1 MSTDRQGGAN
11 SRTPK
16 PAPNRLDRRK
26 ARTRA
31 ALVAAAQL
39 ILAEQGRADV
49 SIQEI
54 TEAAD
59 VGFGSFYNHFTSKD
73 ELFEAAVA
81 RTLEQHGIL
90 LDSAAGDLKDPA
102 EIFAASVRLTG
113 RLQRTHPQI
122 ARILVHTGMPYL
134 TSDSGLA
141 PLAMRDL
148 QAAANNGRLDI
159 DDARTAVAMAG
170 GALLG
175 VLHLLETRPDLDVEC
190 VTDQLAVRLL
200 CMFGMTRAEAQEI
213 ATRPLPAVSARDLT

>member
-1 MSTDRQGGAN
+1 MSTDRQGGVH
-11 SRTPK
+11 RTPTR
-16 PAPNRLDRRK
+16 APNRLDRRK

-31 ALVAAAQL
+31 ALVAAAQRF
-39 ILAEQGRADV
+39 LAAQGRTDV

-73 ELFEAAVA
+73 ELFDAAVA
-81 RTLEQHGIL
+81 LTLEQHGAL
-90 LDSAAGDLKDPA
+90 LDSVVGGLKDPA

-122 ARILVHTGMPYL
+122 ARILVRTGMAYL

-141 PLAMRDL
+141 PRAMRDL
-148 QAAANNGRLDI
+148 QAAADNGRLDI
-159 DDARTAVAMAG
+159 DEAHTAVAMAG

-175 VLHLLETRPDLDVEC
+175 VLHLLEAGPDLDAEC
-190 VTDQLAVRLL
+190 VTDQLAFRLL

-213 ATRPLPAVSARDLT
+213 ATRPLPSLPAAT

>member
-1 MSTDRQGGAN
+1 MSIDRQGKAN
-11 SRTPK
+11 NRTPS

-31 ALVAAAQL
+31 ALIAAAQGF
-39 ILAEQGRADV
+39 LAEQGRTDV

-73 ELFEAAVA
+73 ELFDAAVA
-81 RTLEQHGIL
+81 LTLEQHGVL
-90 LDSAAGDLKDPA
+90 LESVVGDLEDPA

-113 RLQRTHPQI
+113 RLQRTHTQI
-122 ARILVHTGMPYL
+122 ARILVRTGMPYL

-141 PLAMRDL
+141 PRAIRDL
-148 QAAANNGRLDI
+148 QAAADDGRLDI
-159 DDARTAVAMAG
+159 DDPHTAVAMVG

-175 VLHLLETRPDLDVEC
+175 VLHLLETRPDLDAEHVS
-190 VTDQLAVRLL
+190 DQLATRLL
-200 CMFGMTRAEAQEI
+200 RMFGMTRAEAQEI
-213 ATRPLPAVSARDLT
+213 ASRPLPALPAV

>member
-1 MSTDRQGGAN
+1 MMSIDRQGRAN
-11 SRTPK
+11 SRTPGR
-16 PAPNRLDRRK
+16 APNRLDRRK

-31 ALVAAAQL
+31 ALIAAAQGF
-39 ILAEQGRADV
+39 LAEQGRTDV

-73 ELFEAAVA
+73 ELFDAAVA
-81 RTLEQHGIL
+81 LTLEQHGEL
-90 LDSAAGDLKDPA
+90 LESVVGDLKDPA

-122 ARILVHTGMPYL
+122 ARILVRTGMPYL

-141 PLAMRDL
+141 PRAMRDL
-148 QAAANNGRLDI
+148 RAAADDGRLDI
-159 DDARTAVAMAG
+159 DAPHTSVAMVG

-175 VLHLLETRPDLDVEC
+175 VLHLLETRPDLDAEHVS
-190 VTDQLAVRLL
+190 DQLAFRLL
-200 CMFGMTRAEAQEI
+200 RMFGMTRAEAQEI
-213 ATRPLPAVSARDLT
+213 ATRPLPSLPRT

>member
-1 MSTDRQGGAN
+1 MSTDRRGGAD
-11 SRTPK
+11 SRTPDH
-16 PAPNRLDRRK
+16 APNRLDRRK

-31 ALVAAAQL
+31 ALVVAAQRF
-39 ILAEQGRADV
+39 LAEQGRADV

-81 RTLEQHGIL
+81 LTLEQHGTL
-90 LDSAAGDLKDPA
+90 LDSVVGRLKDPA

-122 ARILVHTGMPYL
+122 ARILVRTGMPYL
-134 TSDSGLA
+134 TSGSGLA

-148 QAAANNGRLDI
+148 QAAADNGRLDI

-175 VLHLLETRPDLDVEC
+175 VLHLLETSLDLDAER
-190 VTDQLAVRLL
+190 VTDQLAFRLL

-213 ATRPLPAVSARDLT
+213 ATRPLPSLPAT

>member
-1 MSTDRQGGAN
+1 MSTDRRGGAD
-11 SRTPK
+11 SRTPNH
-16 PAPNRLDRRK
+16 APNRLDRRK

-31 ALVAAAQL
+31 ALVAAAQRF
-39 ILAEQGRADV
+39 LAEQGRADV

-81 RTLEQHGIL
+81 LTLEQHGTL
-90 LDSAAGDLKDPA
+90 LDSVVGGLKDPA

-122 ARILVHTGMPYL
+122 ARILVRTGMPYL

-141 PLAMRDL
+141 PQAMRDL
-148 QAAANNGRLDI
+148 QAAADNGRLDI
-159 DDARTAVAMAG
+159 DHARTAVAMAG

-175 VLHLLETRPDLDVEC
+175 VLHLLETSPDLDAER
-190 VTDQLAVRLL
+190 VTDQLAFRLL

-213 ATRPLPAVSARDLT
+213 ATRPLSSLPAT

>member
-1 MSTDRQGGAN
+1 MSTDRQGGAD
-11 SRTPK
+11 SRTPNH
-16 PAPNRLDRRK
+16 APNRLDRRK

-31 ALVAAAQL
+31 ALVAAAQRF
-39 ILAEQGRADV
+39 LAEQGRAEV

-81 RTLEQHGIL
+81 LTLEQHGTL
-90 LDSAAGDLKDPA
+90 LDSVVGGLKDPA

-122 ARILVHTGMPYL
+122 ARILVRTGMPYL

-141 PLAMRDL
+141 PQAMRDL
-148 QAAANNGRLDI
+148 QAAADNGRLDI

-175 VLHLLETRPDLDVEC
+175 VLHLLETSPDLDAER
-190 VTDQLAVRLL
+190 VTDQLAFRLL

-213 ATRPLPAVSARDLT
+213 ATRPLPSPPAT